1 MPFEIPFL
9 VPILI
14 VILLLVFFSLV
25 PVGLWVTAQFSGVHN

>member
-25 PVGLWVTAQFSGVHN
+25 PVGLWVTA

>member
-25 PVGLWVTAQFSGVHN
+25 PVGMGYCSIFRCPR